1 MRHLR
6 LLSVF
11 LLSTF
16 VITGCHHRTEQA
28 APPPQAQAPIVST
41 LPPVP
46 PLTFPDVQLEKPKP
60 APPVLQAVVTPPPVK
75 KHTGRI
81 HHRRAV
87 HKTESETAAN
97 EAPTAG
103 SAATGTTTPDAGTA
117 PATGAS
123 VLGQLSADD
132 ATMNPHEN
140 VQTKHLIDRTEA
152 RLKRLSRTQRARH
165 KEAIAQVESFLVQA
179 NQAWAMN
186 DVVGATTLANK
197 AKILMDELLK

>member
-16 VITGCHHRTEQA
+16 VITGCHHKLEQA

-41 LPPVP
+41 LPPMP

-60 APPVLQAVVTPPPVK
+60 PAPVVQAVVTPPPVK
-75 KHTGRI
+75 KHRGRVR
-81 HHRRAV
+81 HRRAV
-87 HKTESETAAN
+87 HKTEAETAAN
-97 EAPTAG
+97 EPPTAG
-103 SAATGTTTPDAGTA
+103 SAASA
-117 PATGAS
+117 PAAGAS

-132 ATMNPHEN
+132 AAVNPHEN

-152 RLKRLSRTQRARH
+152 RLKRLSKTQQARH
-165 KEAIAQVESFLVQA
+165 KEAIAQIQSFLAQA

-197 AKILMDELLK
+197 AKILLDELLK